1 MPFRIYLIRHGESMQ
16 NTEEN
21 YVIKLP
27 DHQVYLTEK
36 GKEQA
41 AEAAKFL
48 KEYLAEK
55 QIPLISA
62 RMWVSPYL
70 RTRQTAEIVNEQLG
84 VKDVKED
91 VSLIEQ
97 QYGLFSDNPM
107 EERKRLFPNEFDY
120 YSKHFDTQG
129 KFYAKMP
136 LGESPLDVA
145 MRIRH
150 FLPTV
155 FRDYEKGKKDT
166 LFIVTHGVVMKAF
179 LLDWF
184 HLSPEW
190 FSEEGTPTNCSIIE
204 IVREDDG
211 KSSHRY
217 IYGKP
222 RERGGSK
229 K

>member
-1 MPFRIYLIRHGESMQ
+1 MQ

-27 DHQVYLTEK
+27 DHKVFLTEK
-36 GKEQA
+36 GKKQA
-41 AEAAKFL
+41 DDVGKFL
-48 KEYLAEK
+48 CAYLTENS
-55 QIPLISA
+55 IPTANA

-70 RTRQTAEIVNEQLG
+70 RTRQTAEILNGHLT
-84 VKDVKED
+84 VKDKKED

-107 EERKRLFPNEFDY
+107 EERKRLFPSEFEY
-120 YSKHFDTQG
+120 HKKHFETAG

-150 FLPTV
+150 FLPTI

-166 LFIVTHGVVMKAF
+166 LFIVTHGVVIKTF
-179 LLDWF
+179 ILDWF

-190 FSEEGTPTNCSIIE
+190 FSEEGTPENCSVIE
-204 IVREDDG
+204 IVREDNG
-211 KSSHRY
+211 KSAYRY
-217 IYGKP
+217 IYGKA
-222 RERGGSK
+222 RESERK
-229 K
+229 